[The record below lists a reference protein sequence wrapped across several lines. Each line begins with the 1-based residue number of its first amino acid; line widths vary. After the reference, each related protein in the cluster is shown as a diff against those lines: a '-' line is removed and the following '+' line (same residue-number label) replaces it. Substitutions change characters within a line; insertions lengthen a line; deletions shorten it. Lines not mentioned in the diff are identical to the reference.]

1 LVVGLVV
8 GGCWGARGSPVAQLF
23 RCPFLLVKAGKM
35 P

>member
-1 LVVGLVV
+1 MVVGL
-8 GGCWGARGSPVAQLF
+8 GAGECRGVRGSPVAQLF